1 MCVISFKV
9 SELMEFD
16 DSTFIVCPEFF
27 VIQLGVSLSGR
38 RWQAKR
44 PSQNIHP
51 WSIPTVFRNSDVLW
65 AGVSVGEARRK
76 RPIMDPSLSSGRGER

>member
-16 DSTFIVCPEFF
+16 DSTLIVCP
-27 VIQLGVSLSGR
+27 
-38 RWQAKR
+38 AKR
-44 PSQNIHP
+44 PFQNIHP
-51 WSIPTVFRNSDVLW
+51 WPIPTVFRNSDVLW